1 MLRVIEKYKIK
12 VGYLPKGIVKMRT
25 GGKANVLKGMIRGNL
40 EIINS
45 FRLNGLH
52 ISPWFFV
59 RKPINKISQL
69 CAGYLQSNV

>member
-1 MLRVIEKYKIK
+1 MLRFKEKHKIK
-12 VGYLPKGIVKMRT
+12 VGYLPKCIVKMHT
-25 GGKANVLKGMIRGNL
+25 GRKANVLKGKIRGNI

-69 CAGYLQSNV
+69 CDKTEAAEQ